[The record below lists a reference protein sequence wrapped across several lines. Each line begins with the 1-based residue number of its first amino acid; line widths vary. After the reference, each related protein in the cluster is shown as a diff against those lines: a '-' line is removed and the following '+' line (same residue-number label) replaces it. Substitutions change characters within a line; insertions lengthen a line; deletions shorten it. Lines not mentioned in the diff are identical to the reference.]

1 MAKRIF
7 LIFSKQFIF
16 LMLFFQLLRLAFLLY
31 NYNDLFNSNF
41 GEILKVFWYS
51 IYLDISAASYIII
64 LPFILIFFSSLI
76 KWKGIYIINLW
87 YNYLIIFVSIVISIG
102 ELPLYNEWR
111 VKMNF
116 KAISYLSQPSEVY
129 RSAKWTEV
137 FFGLIA
143 IFAFTFLA
151 IYLYRKY
158 IHERFVVNKRNYMY
172 SFIFLV
178 LTPVLIA
185 LGIRGGYQPIPV
197 HQSDVYFSK
206 NNFLNLAAV
215 NSQWNVVASV
225 AKNMRYKTSNPFLF
239 YKLSEA
245 RKTVDSLYSTEKDT
259 TLYILKTNR
268 PNIVLFLLESYSADL
283 IHSIGG
289 YDSISPNIDK
299 LISEGFVFSNT
310 VGSGGLSDQG
320 ILAVLC
326 GYPALSNVIV
336 TNQLDKYV
344 KVPCIARDLQQ
355 QGYFTSFMYGGQ
367 LSYGNI
373 KGLIYYN
380 KFDEITEGKDFP
392 SNIPQGRLGVHDEY
406 MLQAFLN
413 KINSYKQPFFSA
425 AFTLSSHN
433 PYDQPFPEVFNWGGD
448 AQKFINSAY
457 YSDSCIGDF
466 FKKAKKQSW
475 YNNTLFILVADHGHN
490 SPRNWMIYSP
500 EYRHVPMFLFG
511 NVLKPEYKGKRYEL
525 PCSQT
530 DLAATLLSQL
540 GLKHDKYHWSINLFN
555 SYSKSFAY
563 YAFDGGLGWIEPDNF
578 IVYDKSQEVY
588 YSVKYQ
594 SKNDSIRIN
603 RNGKSYLEVLF
614 QEYLDF

>member
-7 LIFSKQFIF
+7 IIFAKQFIF
-16 LMLFFQLLRLAFLLY
+16 LLLFFQLLRLTFLIY
-31 NYNDLFNSNF
+31 NYNELFNANF
-41 GEILKVFWYS
+41 WEILEVFWYS
-51 IYLDISAASYIII
+51 VYLDISAASYI
-64 LPFILIFFSSLI
+64 LAFPFIVILFSSLI
-76 KWKGIYIINLW
+76 KWKGLYIINLW
-87 YNYLIIFVSIVISIG
+87 YNYLIIFLSVLISIA
-102 ELPLYNEWR
+102 ELPLYREWR
-111 VKMNF
+111 VKLNF
-116 KAISYLSQPSEVY
+116 KAISYLSRPSEVY
-129 RSAKWTEV
+129 HSAKWTEV
-137 FFGLIA
+137 VFGGIA
-143 IFAFTFLA
+143 IFAFTFLS

-158 IHERFVVNKRNYMY
+158 IHERFVVTKRNFIY

-178 LTPVLIA
+178 TIPVLIG
-185 LGIRGGYQPIPV
+185 LGIRGGSQPIPV

-206 NNFLNLAAV
+206 NNFINLAAV
-215 NSQWNVVASV
+215 NSQWNVMASV
-225 AKNMRYKTSNPFLF
+225 TKNMRFKTTNPFFF
-239 YKLSEA
+239 YKLNDA
-245 RKTVDSLYSTEKDT
+245 RKTVDSLYYVEKDT
-259 TLYILKTNR
+259 TQIILTTKR
-268 PNIVLFLLESYSADL
+268 PNIVLLLLESYSADL

-299 LISEGFVFSNT
+299 LISEGFVFSK
-310 VGSGGLSDQG
+310 VSGSGSLSDQG
-320 ILAVLC
+320 ILSVLC

-413 KINSYKQPFFSA
+413 KINSYRQPFFA
-425 AFTLSSHN
+425 ASFTMSSHN
-433 PYDQPFPEVFNWGGD
+433 PYDQPFPEIFHWGGD

-466 FKKAKKQSW
+466 FKKAKEQPW

-490 SPRNWMIYSP
+490 SPRNWMIYAP
-500 EYRHVPMFLFG
+500 EYRHVPLIFYG
-511 NVLKPEYKGKRYEL
+511 NVLKPEFKGKRYEL

-530 DLAATLLSQL
+530 DLAATLFSQL
-540 GLKHDKYHWSINLFN
+540 GLKHDKYHWSKNLFN
-555 SYSKSFAY
+555 PYSKPFTY

-578 IVYDKSQEVY
+578 IVYDRMQEIY
-588 YSVKYQ
+588 YSVAYK
-594 SKNDSIRIN
+594 SPKDSARIN
-603 RNGKSYLEVLF
+603 RNGKSYVEMLF